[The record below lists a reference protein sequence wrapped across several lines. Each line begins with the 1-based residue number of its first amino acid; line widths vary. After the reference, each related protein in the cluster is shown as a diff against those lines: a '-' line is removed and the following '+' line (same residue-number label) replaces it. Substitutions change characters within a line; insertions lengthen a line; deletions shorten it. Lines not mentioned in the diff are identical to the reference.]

1 MEHILKLQPKYFNY
15 IQNGTKRIE
24 LRLYDEKRQKI
35 QIGDSII
42 FKKEPDLDVSMK
54 VKVVGLI
61 RYDTF
66 DKLIQDFDIKL
77 LADSSMS
84 KEELLN
90 ALQEFYTQDMQKQ
103 YGVIGIR
110 IEMLEE

>member
-1 MEHILKLQPKYFNY
+1 MEHILKLQPEYFNY

-42 FKKEPDLDVSMK
+42 FKKEPDLDVSME

>member
-1 MEHILKLQPKYFNY
+1 MEHILKLQPKYFDY